1 MGKSEKIEK
10 YQFVGTGLTLKEKN
24 AAEKKFE
31 NYRKNYSIDKLSDL
45 ELLSE
50 KVFREA
56 LQERTK
62 QKIGILAKNKRVDSI
77 NGIPLP
83 LLKSL
88 DDNLEQILKIDEKLG
103 LFSQK
108 KENDPFQYIEILKKK
123 FKRWLLE
130 NPDRYITCPHCSK
143 AILLAI
149 KPEHYNVIKHPF
161 YRNNCVFNEQA
172 FKLLKEGKITKLDVA
187 KILLGS
193 KTQSADYVDWVLQV
207 VIPAFST
214 LPVIETE

>member
-1 MGKSEKIEK
+1 MGK
-10 YQFVGTGLTLKEKN
+10 YCFLGTGLTVKERN

-31 NYRKNYSIDKLSDL
+31 DYKKNYNIDKLSDL

-62 QKIGILAKNKRVDSI
+62 AKIGQLLKNKRVDST
-77 NGIPLP
+77 NAVPSH

-103 LFSQK
+103 LFTEK
-108 KENDPFQYIEILKKK
+108 KEKDPIKYINILKKK
-123 FKRWLLE
+123 FKRWLAE

-143 AILLAI
+143 SILLVI
-149 KPEHYNVIKHPF
+149 KPEYYNVIKHPF
-161 YRNNCVFNEQA
+161 YKNNVVYNEHT
-172 FKLLKEGKITKLDVA
+172 FKLLKEGKITKLDAA
-187 KILLGS
+187 KIQLGS
-193 KTQSADYVDWVLQV
+193 KTETADYVDWVLEV
-207 VIPAFST
+207 VIPAFSN